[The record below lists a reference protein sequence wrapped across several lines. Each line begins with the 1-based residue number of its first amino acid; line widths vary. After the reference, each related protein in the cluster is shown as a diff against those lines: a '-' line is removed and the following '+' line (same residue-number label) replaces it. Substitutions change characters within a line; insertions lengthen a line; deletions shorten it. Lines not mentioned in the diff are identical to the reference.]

1 MVESQLAPGKIV
13 KVRSRQYLVEE
24 VYDKEFS
31 QLDTLVRLSCL
42 EDDALGEEI
51 QVFWEQEI
59 DAQYLGENSWE
70 KVANQGFDQADLF
83 SAYLHAL
90 RWNCVTAT
98 DPELFQAPYR
108 AGIEIKAY
116 QLEPLRKALSMPRI
130 ALFIADDVG
139 LGKTI
144 EAGIVLREMLMR
156 QKVRWVLIACP
167 PSVVKQWQEEMENR
181 FGLSFMIFDRDF
193 VAQRRQERGYG
204 VNPWKTHTR
213 FIISHALMRD
223 ENYAAPLRDC
233 LGDFMAGSMLILDEA
248 HNAAPASGSRYAV
261 DSQLT
266 KTIRS
271 LADKFEHKLFL
282 SATPHNGHSN
292 SFAALLEMLD
302 PQRFCRG
309 VPVTDNSLLDTVM
322 VRRLKQDLRSLGN
335 DFPERLVI
343 PILIDNLPANTP
355 ELRLSELLQEY
366 RILREERLKGVSRSQ
381 QNMAML
387 VIINLQK
394 RLLSSIEAFARTLK
408 VHQQTLARQ
417 QEKIQDKIIQSKVI
431 RPERLVLLKESV
443 GADDDRADLLEAD
456 VEQEEDQ
463 QMRLATGQDLLI
475 SEREKQVLDEMM
487 NIANTYRCQVDQKV
501 KKLINWIRDHM
512 CPNLGEAGA
521 EWLERRVL
529 IFTEYTDT
537 KRYLQQ
543 KLDEAIADSH
553 LANKRIE
560 VFHGGMSEDQRQEIK
575 AAFNESPSKHPLRI
589 LIATDAAR
597 EGVNLQNNCA
607 DLFHF
612 DIPWNPSRMEQRNG
626 RIDRK
631 LQRSSQV
638 HCYYFIYP
646 QRVEDRVLEVVIEK
660 TKVIQEQL
668 GSLSPVVAR
677 NITEVLQEGISHS
690 QVQNITDF
698 IERAEVVTVGNN
710 QQNNNKNNQQNYLE
724 VIGQELESKS
734 RLKKNDLSKRV
745 KELEELL
752 HKSWKWLDLDDD
764 LFRKT
769 ISASLQIL
777 KVSGLQQI
785 DQERKRW
792 EIPNLQSLTATDPS
806 WLVAVDSLRQ
816 PRQRGQNIIDW
827 RRESPIRPV
836 VFEDPQSLDGEVVHL
851 HLEHKIVQRLLGRF
865 LAQGF
870 SQDQLQ
876 RACVCLSDDPIPLV
890 IVLGRLSLYGD
901 RASRLHDQVIMMAA
915 EWENV
920 AVRGKRKLKPLL
932 MGEMERVT
940 NLLEKSLKEYGSRL
954 VSDGVKRLL
963 LAGVSRDISDLQG
976 ALEKR
981 AEQLS
986 EAAQVKL
993 TRRGEKEAEEMRL
1006 ILQKQR
1012 ERIKD
1017 KYRSTDVEQLT
1028 LFPEMEKQQVEADR
1042 RHWLKRLEYLENEL
1056 ESEPARIRQVYQVK
1070 TRRIDPVGVIYLY
1083 PVSS

>member
-1 MVESQLAPGKIV
+1 MVESKLAPGKIV
-13 KVRSRQYLVEE
+13 RVRSRQYLVEE
-24 VYDKEFS
+24 VEPS

-51 QVFWEQEI
+51 QVFWEREI
-59 DAQYLGENSWE
+59 DAQYLGENTWD

-213 FIISHALMRD
+213 FIISHALLRD

-335 DFPERLVI
+335 DFPERLII
-343 PILIDNLPANTP
+343 PILINNLPANTP

-366 RILREERLKGVSRSQ
+366 RILREERLKGVCRSQ

-417 QEKIQDKIIQSKVI
+417 QEKIQDAIIQPKVI
-431 RPERLVLLKESV
+431 QPERLVLLKESV

-475 SEREKQVLDEMM
+475 SERERQILDEMM
-487 NIANTYRCQVDQKV
+487 NIANENRCQADQKV
-501 KKLINWIRDHM
+501 KRLIDWIKDNM

-537 KRYLQQ
+537 KRYLEQQ
-543 KLDEAIADSH
+543 LEGAIADSH
-553 LANKRIE
+553 LANKRIRF
-560 VFHGGMSEDQRQEIK
+560 FHGGMSEDERQEIK

-631 LQRSSQV
+631 LQRSPEV
-638 HCYYFIYP
+638 RCYYFIYP

-668 GSLSPVVAR
+668 GSLSPVVER
-677 NITEVLQEGISHS
+677 HITEVLQGGISHA
-690 QVQNITDF
+690 QMANITEL
-698 IERAEVVTVGNN
+698 IKRAEVVGAVTENSQN
-710 QQNNNKNNQQNYLE
+710 IQNNSQ
-724 VIGQELESKS
+724 VIGQELESKC
-734 RLKKNDLSKRV
+734 RLKKNDLRKRV

-806 WLVAVDSLRQ
+806 WLLAVDSLRQ
-816 PRQRGQNIIDW
+816 PRQRRQNIIDW

-836 VFEDPQSLDGEVVHL
+836 VFEDPESLDGEVVHL

-876 RACVCLSDDPIPLV
+876 RACICLSDDPIPLV
-890 IVLGRLSLYGD
+890 IILGRLSLYGD

-920 AVRGKRKLKPLL
+920 EVRGKRKLKPLL

-940 NLLEKSLKEYGSRL
+940 NLLENSLKEYGSRS
-954 VSDGVKRLL
+954 VSDGVKQLL

-986 EAAQVKL
+986 EAAEVKL
-993 TRRGEKEAEEMRL
+993 TKRGEKEATEMRL

-1012 ERIKD
+1012 QRIED

-1028 LFPEMEKQQVEADR
+1028 LFPEMEKKQVEADR
-1042 RHWLKRLEYLENEL
+1042 RYWLQRLKYLENEL
-1056 ESEPARIRQVYQVK
+1056 ETEPARIRQVYQVK
-1070 TRRIDPVGVIYLY
+1070 TRRIEPVGVVYLY